1 MLQQVTTKESK
12 EKVYSDSGNMN
23 VISLVPPGAKY
34 VLDVGCG
41 DGFNARLLSERNCI
55 VDGITISEKEKEGAE
70 KTMRQVYVYNAENG
84 LPFTESD
91 LYDVVICSHV
101 LEHICY
107 PQQLMNDIHRVL
119 KPGGVLIVALPN
131 LLQYRSR
138 WSLLMG
144 NFNYEE
150 TGIWDYTHVKW
161 YTFNTAKQLLMQ
173 HHFTI
178 DIATVTGELPLNSI
192 FKKILPAGFRKMIY
206 SLLIKISKGFFGFQ
220 LLYRA
225 VKK

>member
-34 VLDVGCG
+34 VLDVGCS

-84 LPFTESD
+84 LPFTGSD

-138 WSLLMG
+138 WSLMMG

-161 YTFNTAKQLLMQ
+161 YTFNTAKQLLLQ

-192 FKKILPAGFRKMIY
+192 FKKILPAGLRKMIY